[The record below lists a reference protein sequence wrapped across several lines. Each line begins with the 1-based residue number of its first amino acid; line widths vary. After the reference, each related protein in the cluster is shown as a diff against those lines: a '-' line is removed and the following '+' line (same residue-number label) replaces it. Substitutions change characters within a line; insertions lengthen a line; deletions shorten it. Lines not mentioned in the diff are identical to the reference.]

1 MNLKKPVWLMLIL
14 LLFAGCSGQPEVA
27 QVEPTWT
34 LSPLVSL
41 TPRFTATPVV
51 SRTPLPTF
59 TFTPSETPIP
69 PTQTDTLTPTEVP
82 PVIGIVQS
90 LNSVNVREGPGT
102 SFNTIAVLDPG
113 TGVRVIEPD
122 GTGSWLMIEMEDGDQ
137 GWISAQLL
145 RIEAS
150 ATPFPTFTPSPDL
163 TALALGTPLP
173 TAVIGGGTVTA
184 TPPRSV
190 VTLTPVDGGA
200 ADSTEEATT
209 DIISPAVTATPE
221 APTATTA
228 AGSDASTPLIDTT
241 AIFMT
246 TTALAGGLN
255 LVTPTAPG
263 QSGANTPVAVST
275 DALTPGATAA
285 TARPSG
291 TTVVSSGVDVLAYCS
306 NNAFGSPPPR
316 NLAAGSSIDVFWG
329 WFART
334 REQVQDHIDNAVYEV
349 RVNGVLLDDYDP
361 YRGSIRMESDG
372 NYHVY
377 WYVPTDPL
385 NAGPVTITYKVTW
398 ENQITDGYASFGPGT
413 SNESEEGTCT
423 FTVQ

>member
-1 MNLKKPVWLMLIL
+1 MKLRNIAWLMLL
-14 LLFAGCSGQPEVA
+14 VVFTGCSGQQQVA

-34 LSPLVSL
+34 LAPLVTL
-41 TPRFTATPVV
+41 TERFTATPVS

-69 PTQTDTLTPTEVP
+69 PTPSDTLTPTEVP

-113 TGVRVIEPD
+113 TGVTVLEANEEGD
-122 GTGSWLMIEMEDGDQ
+122 WLMIEMEDGDQ
-137 GWISAQLL
+137 GWISAPLL
-145 RIEAS
+145 RVEPT
-150 ATPFPTFTPSPDL
+150 ATPFPTFTLTPDL

-190 VTLTPVDGGA
+190 VTLTPVDDEDA
-200 ADSTEEATT
+200 TEEPEDESA
-209 DIISPAVTATPE
+209 SPTS
-221 APTATTA
+221 
-228 AGSDASTPLIDTT
+228 GSALSITGTSSVPVIDTT
-241 AIFMT
+241 SIFLT

-255 LVTPTAPG
+255 LTTPTAPA
-263 QSGANTPVAVST
+263 QSGSSTPVAVST
-275 DALTPGATAA
+275 NQLTPAA
-285 TARPSG
+285 TTSGGGSTG
-291 TTVVSSGVDVLAYCS
+291 TTTSGVDVLAYCD

-316 NLAAGSSIDVFWG
+316 NLAAGSTIDVFWG

-334 REQVQDHIDNAVYEV
+334 RAQVEDHIENAVYDV
-349 RVNGVLLDDYDP
+349 RINGVPLEDWEA
-361 YRGSIRMESDG
+361 YRGTIRQESDG

-377 WYVPTDPL
+377 WYVPTDAL
-385 NAGPVTITYKVTW
+385 ESGPVEITYEVTW

-413 SNESEEGTCT
+413 SNVSETGTCN